1 MMQHTSL
8 NRSRMLDWLR
18 DLEEQGEPAP
28 SDTEIAERFGFE
40 NPEAARTLLA
50 DIADR
55 GEIVIKGTGPD
66 RKITIGLTRT
76 SYSHSTVVPAPA
88 VRRQSASTDAGVQRI
103 LDIVNRS
110 KNAAPEPVAE
120 AISAPVVPAPAPP
133 PAPAPKRAV
142 IVENAASG
150 PMRQA
155 AFRITPA
162 EHAQLSAR
170 AEAEDSSV
178 SAVCQQIVRAVL
190 AGQDPTPEV
199 RLDEVRLDRK
209 PVIRA
214 AMVVAAQEADIPLDA
229 FVRLLIERGFESF
242 MASRTT
248 AEAA

>member
-28 SDTEIAERFGFE
+28 TDTEIAARFGFE

-66 RKITIGLTRT
+66 RTIKIGLTRT
-76 SYSHSTVVPAPA
+76 SYAHTTVVPAPA
-88 VRRQSASTDAGVQRI
+88 VRRQSASTEDGVRRI

-110 KNAAPEPVAE
+110 KKAAPGPVAE
-120 AISAPVVPAPAPP
+120 AITAPVVPAPAPAP
-133 PAPAPKRAV
+133 APSPAPAPKRAV
-142 IVENAASG
+142 IAEDAASG

-155 AFRITPA
+155 AFRITPT

-190 AGQDPTPEV
+190 AGQDPMP
-199 RLDEVRLDRK
+199 EVRLDRK

-214 AMVVAAQEADIPLDA
+214 AMVVAAQESDIPLDA